1 MLPTTSRIRPN
12 LTLETATAEGIVP
25 RVRRTP
31 TIVTLRAPWA
41 DQARPGDWFAA
52 PAGRVAFR
60 VLEVLRTRIVCAR
73 YSPAEWPA
81 GVKPRPWP
89 DVQPHQAPPPRS
101 RVSRRD
107 HLQRLLRSG
116 VISERQFAAAVRFR
130 DTIEQAS
137 PSLPVSSL
145 TGPCGSQVVGAVPV
159 HERHLRARRSVESA
173 LAAIGPDHASAVH
186 SVVINNQSIARYA
199 AQVRVR
205 EVTAAD
211 RLCSALSSLDAWY
224 NPLVTGPWGW

>member
-1 MLPTTSRIRPN
+1 ML
-12 LTLETATAEGIVP
+12 
-25 RVRRTP
+25 

-41 DQARPGDWFAA
+41 DQAKPGDWFAA

-60 VLEVLRTRIVCAR
+60 VLEVLSTRIVCAR
-73 YSPAEWPA
+73 YGRAELPA

-89 DVQPHQAPPPRS
+89 EVQSHQAPPSPT
-101 RVSRRD
+101 RVHRRD

-116 VISERQFAAAVRFR
+116 VITERQFAAAIRFR
-130 DTIEQAS
+130 ETIERALPS
-137 PSLPVSSL
+137 PPTGSL
-145 TGPCGSQVVGAVPV
+145 TIPRSSHVIGAVPV
-159 HERHLRARRSVESA
+159 HDGHLRARRSVESA
-173 LAAIGPDHASAVH
+173 LAAIGPDHASALH
-186 SVVINNQSIARYA
+186 SVVVNNQSIARYA

-224 NPLVTGPWGW
+224 NPPVTGPWAGSR